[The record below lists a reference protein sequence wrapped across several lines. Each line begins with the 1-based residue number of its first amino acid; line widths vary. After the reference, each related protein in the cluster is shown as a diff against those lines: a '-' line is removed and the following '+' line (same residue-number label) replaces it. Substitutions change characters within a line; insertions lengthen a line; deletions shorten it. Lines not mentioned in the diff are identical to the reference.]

1 MSSAF
6 LWKIQKKLVDAL
18 SFNPEIKEL
27 CETLNR
33 RISEPGRRKRGDI
46 VSHPGGF
53 SRELYRRRLTIAD
66 SYTRIVRELESDQ
79 SEERLVAL
87 RNLIQQSFHAKTIH
101 LPLNTARV
109 QINLIKEAIKNQNN
123 RRRQLELLSDFT
135 LASYGDERVI
145 RGLCKRFYLIEVP
158 DVGKPLKDL
167 HMGWDGH
174 VHDNLSEGR
183 KTPSQVLL
191 DAFVKGIS
199 EIVLAYYT
207 FRDESI
213 IREAYEAGAILGIKV
228 QIGMEFSVGPRWGR
242 RHFMYIPPYFEQ
254 VEDLVDFLKKRE
266 KDLSSFFT
274 GLNENAERRR
284 QTVSRMLETFNEECL
299 PKINEGY
306 VPGNPRHCPSIQW
319 SDLKSIVLDGQ
330 ASRIHLGELLFSKLK
345 PVYFKRVLFEK
356 AQYELARDRHL
367 RKELSSLELNILKER
382 YEHIRHEYTS
392 LSPDGLRQKYIDG
405 STRED
410 YDSFFTAEE
419 EILPQLVATGGSIV
433 YIHPLE
439 GGLEKAVQSVLN
451 PPHGITHVETFNMQD
466 SFKRNP
472 NDLRL
477 FNSFIH
483 ALNRGNLK
491 DLKTMLQDL
500 RIQGY
505 PEGTLES
512 ILTHYRDKP
521 LFPVCGSDSTGRDPT
536 IPGMGF
542 ISPDHIPK
550 KLRGY
555 YKKSHYALPLPI
567 SRLILNPSNG
577 DHTSNGRDRG
587 IILSMGKTVESY
599 YNPVGDEEER
609 ERIELRAAW
618 RYLNPFIKMI
628 LRLAVSFPVA
638 YHTIGLNYALL
649 WYGITFFRNVMV
661 DLVSAKGLDPRDWS
675 ARDINF
681 ENATQ
686 SLFWTGFS
694 VPLLTFVKVQVD
706 SFLALTSLTSD
717 LVRQVIR
724 FFAICFT
731 NGVYISSHN
740 RLRGFDDQVAK
751 ANFFR
756 SILAWPPA
764 AVFSFFGDLLFIPS
778 VVQAKFWSDFM
789 AAMIEGRGKSSRQ
802 MHLRKRDLSEILPQ
816 LFSGDRRERTVA
828 MLDTLY
834 IWARRRKGKLSL
846 RQMLREQ
853 DRSSG
858 SQTGQHEKEGLSY
871 TEKLKELFLANGA
884 FLTLID
890 FSIREFDGKNAY
902 FMNSLVS
909 SYYPRFCE
917 WLKGVHGDPENDPAE
932 RKSSPA

>member
-1 MSSAF
+1 MSPAF
-6 LWKIQKKLVDAL
+6 LWKIEKKLVDAL
-18 SFNPEIKEL
+18 SFNSEIREL

-33 RISEPGRRKRGDI
+33 RIIESEKRARGNI

-53 SRELYRRRLTIAD
+53 LRELYRRRLTIAE
-66 SYTRIVRELESDQ
+66 SYIRIVRDLESDHY
-79 SEERLVAL
+79 EERLFAL
-87 RNLIQQSFHAKTIH
+87 RNLIQQSFHAKTLK

-123 RRRQLELLSDFT
+123 RRKQLEYLSDFT

-145 RGLCKRFYLIEVP
+145 RGLCKKFYLIEVP

-167 HMGWDGH
+167 HMGWDDH

-207 FRDESI
+207 FKDENI
-213 IREAYEAGAILGIKV
+213 IREVYEAGEILGIKV
-228 QIGMEFSVGPRWGR
+228 QIGMEFSVGPKWGR
-242 RHFMYIPPYFEQ
+242 RHFMYIPPYFEH
-254 VEDLVDFLKKRE
+254 VEGLVDFLKKHE
-266 KDLSSFFT
+266 KDLASFFT

-284 QTVSRMLETFNEECL
+284 QTVSRMLETFNEEHL

-306 VPGNPRHCPSIQW
+306 ASGNPQHCLPIQW

-356 AQYELARDRHL
+356 AQYELARDKHL
-367 RKELSSLELNILKER
+367 RKELSTLELSILKER
-382 YEHIRHEYTS
+382 YERVRQDYTS
-392 LSPDGLRQKYIDG
+392 LSPDGLRQRYIDG

-410 YDSFFTAEE
+410 YDSFFTVEE
-419 EILPQLVATGGSIV
+419 EILPGLVATGGSV
-433 YIHPLE
+433 VFIHPLE
-439 GGLEKAVQSVLN
+439 GGLEKAIQSMLN
-451 PPHGITHVETFNMQD
+451 HPHGITHVETFNMQD

-477 FNSFIH
+477 LNSFVQ
-483 ALNRGNLK
+483 ALNSGKLK

-500 RIQGY
+500 HIQGY
-505 PEGTLES
+505 PDGTLENV
-512 ILTHYRDKP
+512 LTHYQAKP
-521 LFPVCGSDSTGRDPT
+521 LVSVCGSDSTGRDPT

-542 ISPDHIPK
+542 ISPERVPK
-550 KLRGY
+550 KMNRY
-555 YKKSHYALPLPI
+555 YEKSHYALPLPI
-567 SRLILNPSNG
+567 SKMILNPNHSVKNQ
-577 DHTSNGRDRG
+577 GRS
-587 IILSMGKTVESY
+587 IILSMGKTVESF

-609 ERIELRAAW
+609 ERIEIRAAW
-618 RYLNPFIKMI
+618 KYLNPFIKMI
-628 LRLAVSFPVA
+628 LRVAISFPVA
-638 YHTIGLNYALL
+638 YVTIGPGYALL
-649 WYGITFFRNVMV
+649 WYGITFFRNMVV

-706 SFLALTSLTSD
+706 SFLVLTQLTNN
-717 LVRQVIR
+717 LVRQIIR

-731 NGVYISSHN
+731 NGAYISTHN
-740 RLRGFDDQVAK
+740 RLRGFDDEVVR

-756 SILAWPPA
+756 SVLAWPPA
-764 AVFSFFGDLLFIPS
+764 AVFSFLGDLLFIPS
-778 VVQAKFWSDFM
+778 VVQAKFWSDLM

-816 LFSGDRRERTVA
+816 LYSEARRERTVA

-846 RQMLREQ
+846 KHMLREH
-853 DRSSG
+853 DRSLG
-858 SQTGQHEKEGLSY
+858 SRTGQGEMEGSGY
-871 TEKLKELFLANGA
+871 SEKLKELFLANGA
-884 FLTLID
+884 FLSLAD

-902 FMNSLVS
+902 FINSLVS

-917 WLKGVHGDPENDPAE
+917 WLKSVNVDVENDPAA
-932 RKSSPA
+932 KDPPPA